1 MGWATSMITLSGG
14 ARPTVGI
21 YSIVAVVAAVAAEV
35 SVIEQN
41 TKSMSETKKY
51 RVTQQKDAN
60 AIIARRT
67 TATEFNVQ
75 VERPPKFT
83 MLPLG
88 ASKLAKNRKTNLS
101 AKEVNTP
108 EGGGGG
114 GGGGGN
120 EDDVVTATTTT
131 AQHIRKEKQEME
143 EMRERVM
150 KQYAILRESRGGSR
164 SQGF

>member
-1 MGWATSMITLSGG
+1 M
-14 ARPTVGI
+14 VGI
-21 YSIVAVVAAVAAEV
+21 YLIGAVVAAVASEV

-41 TKSMSETKKY
+41 TKSMSETKKC
-51 RVTQQKDAN
+51 RVTQQKDTN
-60 AIIARRT
+60 TIIARRT

-114 GGGGGN
+114 GEGGGGGN
-120 EDDVVTATTTT
+120 EDDVVAATSTT
-131 AQHIRKEKQEME
+131 AQRIRKEKQEME

>member
-1 MGWATSMITLSGG
+1 
-14 ARPTVGI
+14 
-21 YSIVAVVAAVAAEV
+21 
-35 SVIEQN
+35 
-41 TKSMSETKKY
+41 
-51 RVTQQKDAN
+51 
-60 AIIARRT
+60 
-67 TATEFNVQ
+67 
-75 VERPPKFT
+75 

-114 GGGGGN
+114 GGGGGGN
-120 EDDVVTATTTT
+120 EDDVVAATTTT

>member
-1 MGWATSMITLSGG
+1 
-14 ARPTVGI
+14 
-21 YSIVAVVAAVAAEV
+21 
-35 SVIEQN
+35 
-41 TKSMSETKKY
+41 
-51 RVTQQKDAN
+51 
-60 AIIARRT
+60 
-67 TATEFNVQ
+67 
-75 VERPPKFT
+75 

>member
-1 MGWATSMITLSGG
+1 MITLSGG

-21 YSIVAVVAAVAAEV
+21 YSIGAVVAAVAAEV
-35 SVIEQN
+35 SVIERN
-41 TKSMSETKKY
+41 TESMSETKKY

-120 EDDVVTATTTT
+120 EDDVVAATTTT
-131 AQHIRKEKQEME
+131 AQRIRKEKQEME

>member
-1 MGWATSMITLSGG
+1 MHPPSLPSSSSPPLLHRVPPFPNPNRPHPHSPRCACPGRAWRSTIAMGWATSMITLSGG

-21 YSIVAVVAAVAAEV
+21 YLIGAVVAAVAAEV
-35 SVIEQN
+35 SVIERN
-41 TKSMSETKKY
+41 TESMSETKKY

-114 GGGGGN
+114 G
-120 EDDVVTATTTT
+120 
-131 AQHIRKEKQEME
+131 
-143 EMRERVM
+143 
-150 KQYAILRESRGGSR
+150 
-164 SQGF
+164 

>member
-1 MGWATSMITLSGG
+1 MIITLSGG
-14 ARPTVGI
+14 ARLTVGI
-21 YSIVAVVAAVAAEV
+21 YSIGAVVAAVAAEV

-41 TKSMSETKKY
+41 TESMSETKKY

-114 GGGGGN
+114 GGGGN
-120 EDDVVTATTTT
+120 EDDVVAATTTT

>member
-1 MGWATSMITLSGG
+1 MITLSGG

-21 YSIVAVVAAVAAEV
+21 YSIGAVVAAVAAEV
-35 SVIEQN
+35 SIIERN

-51 RVTQQKDAN
+51 RVTQQKDSN

-114 GGGGGN
+114 GGGGN
-120 EDDVVTATTTT
+120 EDDVVAATTTT
-131 AQHIRKEKQEME
+131 AQHIQKEKQEME

>member
-21 YSIVAVVAAVAAEV
+21 YSIGAVVAAVAAEV
-35 SVIEQN
+35 SVIERN
-41 TKSMSETKKY
+41 TESMSETKKY

-114 GGGGGN
+114 GGGGN
-120 EDDVVTATTTT
+120 EDDVVAATTTT
-131 AQHIRKEKQEME
+131 AQRIRKEKQEME

>member
-1 MGWATSMITLSGG
+1 MITFSGG

-21 YSIVAVVAAVAAEV
+21 YSIGAVVAAVAAEV
-35 SVIEQN
+35 SVIERN
-41 TKSMSETKKY
+41 TESMSETKKY

-60 AIIARRT
+60 AIITRRT

-114 GGGGGN
+114 GGGGN
-120 EDDVVTATTTT
+120 EDDVVAATTTT
-131 AQHIRKEKQEME
+131 AQRIRKEKQEME